1 MVAFSEPRVR
11 EHSAYRESRWGRELH
26 PCVELLRGG
35 PRLYYH
41 LESSHSLSK
50 GVDRS
55 MFEYL
60 SPQTQIQTLQR
71 ENQALKAYVQ
81 VLEDALVELAAIV
94 TEGEK

>member
-1 MVAFSEPRVR
+1 
-11 EHSAYRESRWGRELH
+11 
-26 PCVELLRGG
+26 
-35 PRLYYH
+35 
-41 LESSHSLSK
+41 
-50 GVDRS
+50 

-94 TEGEK
+94 TEEEK